1 MYIENQTEEM
11 KIICFIHSFDQHW
24 KELDVSTMSRC
35 LVIEVLTYLV
45 LVDADNDNR
54 ETDC

>member
-1 MYIENQTEEM
+1 M
-11 KIICFIHSFDQHW
+11 KIMFYCFIHSFDKHW

-45 LVDADNDNR
+45 LVDADNDNDD
-54 ETDC
+54 TDC